1 MPTNKI
7 EKYIER
13 YTPIFVLIS
22 MYYLIF
28 LLLMEI
34 IK

>member
-1 MPTNKI
+1 MLTKI